1 VFLILDAART
11 ARSILMSEVSKE
23 YNFREVEE
31 RWVRGWDSS
40 VYYFDWES
48 KKQQYIIDTPP
59 PYPTGNFHIGN
70 ALNWCYIDFVARYK
84 RMQGYNV
91 MFPQGWDCHGLPT
104 EVKVEEINH
113 LTKNQIPR
121 EEFRRLCEKLTDEA
135 IERFHLSMGRLGLSI
150 DWSNEY
156 ITMKPEYYV
165 KTQTSFVRMYKDGQI
180 YREDHPV
187 NWCPRCQTAI
197 AFAEVEYDSR
207 TTTLNYVRFA
217 SDEGFVEIA
226 TSRPELLAACVAVA
240 VNPEDERYRKYIG
253 KTLRVPIFD
262 YEVPVLAD
270 RVVDTKFGTGV
281 VMICTFG
288 DRQDVRWWMEHHLP
302 LRQAIDREGKMT
314 AVAGPYSGCSIA
326 ETKKRITDDMNSQGI
341 IFKQEPLEQNVGLC
355 WRCKT
360 PIEILSERQWFVRI
374 DPDEIKR
381 TASEIEWIPP
391 HMQVRLNNWADSVE
405 WDWCISRQRIFATP
419 IPVWY
424 CRKCHEVL
432 VAREEWLP
440 LDPNSVRPPVSC
452 SCGSDDFMP
461 EQDVL
466 DTWMD
471 SSISALAVAGWP
483 NREDLRM
490 PTQLR
495 PQGHDIIR
503 TWAFYT
509 ILRSKSLENI
519 KPWDTILV
527 NGMALGEDGHK
538 MSKSLNNFI
547 RPEEVFDTNG
557 ADALRQWAAM
567 GGAPGND
574 IQFQWKEITA
584 ASRFQQKLWS
594 IYRFSLPLMAKTDE
608 EPCQVDRWL
617 LGELDLLIA
626 RATKAMDAF
635 QFDETMKAIRAFAWD
650 VLADNYIE
658 LVKARLYG
666 ADGPEK
672 RAAQNTL
679 YTALETISRLLAPF
693 TPFISEEIY
702 HSLTGE
708 SVHVQ
713 SWPAPSGIA
722 VEPAGLAIKE
732 IASALR
738 RYKAEKGL
746 ALNSPLPGIMIYSDL
761 GLETFDLVGV
771 ANSPVQSRTAS
782 PEIEMK
788 PVAVKPQMKII
799 GPRFKDKSGKI
810 IKALSAMDP
819 VIVARQKASGSIQV
833 EVAGELINLP
843 AEAADVTVETISA
856 GLAVD
861 VLRLNSSTVLVRR

>member
-1 VFLILDAART
+1 
-11 ARSILMSEVSKE
+11 MSEVSKD
-23 YNFREVEE
+23 YNFSQVEE
-31 RWVRGWDSS
+31 KWVRSWDSS

-48 KKQQYIIDTPP
+48 KKPQYIIDTPP

-70 ALNWCYIDFVARYK
+70 ALNWCYIDFAARYK
-84 RMQGYNV
+84 RMRGYNV

-113 LTKNQIPR
+113 ITKNQVPR

-135 IERFHLSMGRLGLSI
+135 IERFHQSMGRLGLSI

-156 ITMKPEYYV
+156 VTMKPEYYA
-165 KTQTSFVRMYKDGQI
+165 KTQKSFVQMYNNGLI

-187 NWCPRCQTAI
+187 NWCPRCTTAI

-207 TTTLNYVRFA
+207 TTTLNYMRFA
-217 SDEGFVEIA
+217 TEEGDIEIA
-226 TSRPELLAACVAVA
+226 TSRPELLPACVAVA
-240 VNPEDERYRKYIG
+240 VNPEDERYQKHIG
-253 KTLRVPIFD
+253 KTVRVPIFD
-262 YEVPVLAD
+262 YDVPVLSDA
-270 RVVDTKFGTGV
+270 VVDPNFGTGI

-288 DRQDVRWWMEHHLP
+288 DKQDVRWWLEHHLP
-302 LRQAIDREGKMT
+302 LRQAIDRNGLLTEI
-314 AVAGPYSGCSIA
+314 AGPYKGLSVV
-326 ETKKRITDDMNSQGI
+326 ETKKKIIQDMLSSGI

-360 PIEILSERQWFVRI
+360 PIEILSERQWFVKI
-374 DPDEIKR
+374 NAEEIKK
-381 TASEIEWIPP
+381 TAEEIEWIPP
-391 HMQVRLNNWADSVE
+391 HMQVRLKNWADSME

-432 VAREEWLP
+432 VAKEEWLP
-440 LDPNSVRPPVSC
+440 LDPNQIKPPIKC
-452 SCGSDDFMP
+452 KCGSDDFLP

-483 NREDLRM
+483 DRQDIRM

-509 ILRSKSLENI
+509 ILRTKSLIGI
-519 KPWDTILV
+519 KPWDSILI

-547 RPEEVFDTNG
+547 RPEEVFETNG

-567 GGAPGND
+567 GGSPGND
-574 IQFQWKEITA
+574 IPFQWKEITA

-594 IYRFSLPLMAKTDE
+594 IFRFSRPLIAKVDAK
-608 EPCQVDRWL
+608 PGQVDRWL
-617 LGELDLLIA
+617 LGELDQLVMKT
-626 RATKAMDAF
+626 TKSMDNF

-666 ADGPEK
+666 PDGPEK

-679 YTALETISRLLAPF
+679 YKALETLSLLMAPF
-693 TPFISEEIY
+693 TPFLSEEIY

-708 SVHVQ
+708 GVHVQ
-713 SWPAPSGIA
+713 SWPELSGIK
-722 VEPAGLAIKE
+722 VDPAGLVIKE
-732 IASALR
+732 IAAALR
-738 RYKAEKGL
+738 RYKAEKGM
-746 ALNSPLPGIMIYSDL
+746 ALNSPLPGIVVYSEF
-761 GLETFDLVGV
+761 GLETMDLGGV
-771 ANSPVQSRTAS
+771 ANSTVESKTGS
-782 PEIEMK
+782 PNIEMK
-788 PVAVKPQMKII
+788 PVAVKPQMKVL
-799 GPRFKDKSGKI
+799 GPLFKDLSGKI
-810 IKALSAMDP
+810 IKVLNAMDP
-819 VIVARQKASGSIQV
+819 GEVARQKASGSIKV
-833 EVAGELINLP
+833 EVDGKVLDVP
-843 AEAADVTVETISA
+843 ADAVEVIVETLLA

-861 VLRLNSSTVLVRR
+861 ILRLDKAIVLVRR